1 MYVFTRGGEL
11 LDAIYSPRVV
21 WKGTNTRTYLNG
33 ITFSRHPST
42 NLARDFIKALKEL
55 RAEK

>member
-21 WKGTNTRTYLNG
+21 WKGTNTRTNLNG